1 MNRVTEQ
8 ELVDRL
14 DAARA
19 LATKIKNLQDAKN
32 KLTKI
37 IASGYAVDITITT
50 TVSHPVKLQA
60 STSSL
65 TPFEP
70 TELKAVLALSLSTVE
85 RKLAELKRVY
95 EEL

>member
-1 MNRVTEQ
+1 MNKVTEQ

-19 LATKIKNLQDAKN
+19 LATKIKNLQDAKY

-37 IASGYAVDITITT
+37 LASGYAVDIAIE
-50 TVSHPVKLQA
+50 SNASPPVKLQA

-70 TELKAVLALSLSTVE
+70 AEMQCILSLSLLGVE
-85 RKLAELKRVY
+85 RKLTELKGVY
-95 EEL
+95 EKL

>member
-14 DAARA
+14 DAGRA
-19 LATKIKNLQDAKN
+19 LATKIAHLQDAVVRLKS
-32 KLTKI
+32 
-37 IASGYAVDITITT
+37 AMESGHAVEITIESHTT
-50 TVSHPVKLQA
+50 QPVKLQA

-70 TELKAVLALSLSTVE
+70 TEMHCILSSALSTVE
-85 RKLAELKRVY
+85 RKLTELKQEY
-95 EEL
+95 EDV

>member
-8 ELVDRL
+8 ELKDRL
-14 DAARA
+14 ETARA
-19 LATKIKNLQDAKN
+19 LATKINALHDSKR
-32 KLTKI
+32 KLKEI
-37 IASGYAVDITITT
+37 IASEYAVDISITT

-70 TELKAVLALSLSTVE
+70 AELKAMLELALSVTE
-85 RKLAELKRVY
+85 RKLAELKQEY